1 MLEAGLQAGRFTA
14 GRLAVN
20 KHFSA
25 TEAFVTGGAGGD
37 ILVSGSGDRNR
48 AVDGDRVVVE
58 LRPKAEW
65 VGRQARLAHT
75 SDQEKDE
82 GCDWERGPEVMATGR
97 VVGVLE
103 RRWGSFIASLPREEA
118 GTMEKA
124 AGRRVLAVPYDRR
137 IPKIR
142 ILTAQAGKLQGCRVL
157 VRMDAWPVGSQYPQV
172 RSGQSYSVVL
182 CF

>member
-37 ILVSGSGDRNR
+37 ILVSGSGDR
-48 AVDGDRVVVE
+48 VVVE

-82 GCDWERGPEVMATGR
+82 GCDWERGPDVMATGR